1 MDKEQLSMGKKYYTI
16 TYGCQMNESDTER
29 INGQLEELG
38 YRPAEEMEDADIV
51 IMNTCSVRQ
60 NAEEK
65 VYGKIGEI
73 KKLKDKNPDMLLG
86 IAGCMA
92 QENKGK
98 LIVALE
104 GAWQPWSFHDE
115 SDTLVGY
122 DVEVSRA
129 IAEKLGVEPE
139 YVESDWD
146 SLFAGLDAGRYDI
159 VCNGVEV
166 TDERAKTYDFTEPYG
181 YIHTALAVRKDN
193 DEITS
198 FEDLKGKT
206 TANSLASTYMELAES
221 YGATVQ
227 GIDTLEETIQLLTA
241 GRIDATLNAD
251 VSFYD
256 YLNVHPDADF
266 KLVAQTED
274 ASHVAIPLRK
284 GDASATLLDA
294 INTAIEELR
303 ADGTLKEL
311 SEKYFGQDISAEN

>member
-1 MDKEQLSMGKKYYTI
+1 MKRRTFISMMSVMAAAGVLTLSGCSNSSTSTAASAGASSAADSAADQLAAIHAS
-16 TYGCQMNESDTER
+16 
-29 INGQLEELG
+29 
-38 YRPAEEMEDADIV
+38 
-51 IMNTCSVRQ
+51 
-60 NAEEK
+60 
-65 VYGKIGEI
+65 
-73 KKLKDKNPDMLLG
+73 
-86 IAGCMA
+86 
-92 QENKGK
+92 GK

-104 GAWQPWSFHDE
+104 GAWQPWSYHDE

-146 SLFAGLDAGRYDI
+146 SLFAGLDAGRFDM

-166 TDERAKTYDFTEPYG
+166 TDERALTYDFTTPYG

-193 DEITS
+193 DEIKT

-227 GIDTLEETIQLLTA
+227 GIDTLEETIQLLAA

-266 KLVAQTED
+266 KIVAQTED

-284 GDASATLLDA
+284 GDNSATLLEAVNNA
-294 INTAIEELR
+294 IDELR

-311 SEKYFGQDISAEN
+311 SEKYFGQDISSEN

>member
-1 MDKEQLSMGKKYYTI
+1 MKRRTFISLMSVMAAAGVLTLSGCSNSSGSTAASGTAASVAPAAGDQLSNI
-16 TYGCQMNESDTER
+16 QS
-29 INGQLEELG
+29 
-38 YRPAEEMEDADIV
+38 
-51 IMNTCSVRQ
+51 S
-60 NAEEK
+60 
-65 VYGKIGEI
+65 
-73 KKLKDKNPDMLLG
+73 
-86 IAGCMA
+86 
-92 QENKGK
+92 GK

-104 GAWQPWSFHDE
+104 GAWQPWSYHDE

-166 TDERAKTYDFTEPYG
+166 TEERAKTYAFTTPYG

-193 DEITS
+193 TDITS

-266 KLVAQTED
+266 KLVAQTAE
-274 ASHVAIPLRK
+274 ASHVAIPVLK
-284 GDASATLLDA
+284 SEDTAYLDA
-294 INTAIEELR
+294 LNTAIEELR
-303 ADGTLKEL
+303 ADGTLKTL
-311 SEKYFGQDISAEN
+311 SEKYFGQDISSEN

>member
-1 MDKEQLSMGKKYYTI
+1 MKRRTFISMMSVMAAAGVLTLSGCSNSSTSTAASSGASSAAGSSADQLAAIQAS
-16 TYGCQMNESDTER
+16 
-29 INGQLEELG
+29 
-38 YRPAEEMEDADIV
+38 
-51 IMNTCSVRQ
+51 
-60 NAEEK
+60 
-65 VYGKIGEI
+65 
-73 KKLKDKNPDMLLG
+73 
-86 IAGCMA
+86 
-92 QENKGK
+92 GK

-104 GAWQPWSFHDE
+104 GAWQPWSYHDE

-146 SLFAGLDAGRYDI
+146 SLFAGLDAGRFDM

-166 TDERAKTYDFTEPYG
+166 TDERALTYDFTTPYG

-193 DEITS
+193 DEIKT

-206 TANSLASTYMELAES
+206 TANSLASTYLELAES

-266 KLVAQTED
+266 KIVAQTED

-284 GDASATLLDA
+284 GDNSATLLEAVNNA
-294 INTAIEELR
+294 IDELR

-311 SEKYFGQDISAEN
+311 GEKYFGQDISSEN

>member
-1 MDKEQLSMGKKYYTI
+1 MKRRTFISLMGVMAAAGVLSLT
-16 TYGCQMNESDTER
+16 GCSSK
-29 INGQLEELG
+29 
-38 YRPAEEMEDADIV
+38 DAASTASSAPL
-51 IMNTCSVRQ
+51 N
-60 NAEEK
+60 
-65 VYGKIGEI
+65 
-73 KKLKDKNPDMLLG
+73 KLDSIQKS
-86 IAGCMA
+86 
-92 QENKGK
+92 GK
-98 LIVALE
+98 LVVALE
-104 GAWQPWSFHDE
+104 GAWQPWSYHDA

-146 SLFAGLDAGRYDI
+146 SLFAGLDAGRFDM

-166 TDERAKTYDFTEPYG
+166 TDERALTYDFTTPYG

-193 DEITS
+193 DEIKT

-227 GIDTLEETIQLLTA
+227 GIDTLEETIQLLAA

-266 KLVAQTED
+266 KIVAQTED

-284 GDASATLLDA
+284 GDNSATLLEAVNNA
-294 INTAIEELR
+294 IDELR

-311 SEKYFGQDISAEN
+311 SEKYFGQDISSEN

>member
-1 MDKEQLSMGKKYYTI
+1 MKRRTFISMMSVMPAAGVLTLSGCSNSSTSTAASAGASSAADSSADQLAAIQAS
-16 TYGCQMNESDTER
+16 
-29 INGQLEELG
+29 
-38 YRPAEEMEDADIV
+38 
-51 IMNTCSVRQ
+51 
-60 NAEEK
+60 
-65 VYGKIGEI
+65 
-73 KKLKDKNPDMLLG
+73 
-86 IAGCMA
+86 
-92 QENKGK
+92 GK

-104 GAWQPWSFHDE
+104 GAWQPWSYHDE

-146 SLFAGLDAGRYDI
+146 SLFAGLDAGRFDM

-166 TDERAKTYDFTEPYG
+166 TDERALTYDFTTPYG

-193 DEITS
+193 DEIKT

-227 GIDTLEETIQLLTA
+227 GIDTLEETIQLLSA

-256 YLNVHPDADF
+256 YLNVHPDANF
-266 KLVAQTED
+266 KIVAQTED
-274 ASHVAIPLRK
+274 ASHVAIPLHK
-284 GDASATLLDA
+284 GDNSATLLEAVNNA
-294 INTAIEELR
+294 IDELR

-311 SEKYFGQDISAEN
+311 SEKYFGQDISSED

>member
-1 MDKEQLSMGKKYYTI
+1 MKRRTFISMMSVMAAAGVLTLSGCSNSSTSTAASSGASSAAGSTADQLATI
-16 TYGCQMNESDTER
+16 QAS
-29 INGQLEELG
+29 
-38 YRPAEEMEDADIV
+38 
-51 IMNTCSVRQ
+51 
-60 NAEEK
+60 
-65 VYGKIGEI
+65 
-73 KKLKDKNPDMLLG
+73 
-86 IAGCMA
+86 
-92 QENKGK
+92 GK

-104 GAWQPWSFHDE
+104 GAWQPWSYHDE

-146 SLFAGLDAGRYDI
+146 SLFAGLDAGRFDM

-166 TDERAKTYDFTEPYG
+166 TDERALTYDFTTPYG

-193 DEITS
+193 DEIKT

-227 GIDTLEETIQLLTA
+227 GIDTLEETIQLLAA

-256 YLNVHPDADF
+256 YLNVHPDANF
-266 KLVAQTED
+266 KIVAQTED

-284 GDASATLLDA
+284 GDNSATLLEAVNNA
-294 INTAIEELR
+294 IDELR

-311 SEKYFGQDISAEN
+311 SEKYFGQDISSEN

>member
-1 MDKEQLSMGKKYYTI
+1 MKRRTFISMMSVMAAAGVLTLSGCSSSTSTAASAGASSAAGSSADQLAAIQAS
-16 TYGCQMNESDTER
+16 
-29 INGQLEELG
+29 
-38 YRPAEEMEDADIV
+38 
-51 IMNTCSVRQ
+51 
-60 NAEEK
+60 
-65 VYGKIGEI
+65 
-73 KKLKDKNPDMLLG
+73 
-86 IAGCMA
+86 
-92 QENKGK
+92 GK

-104 GAWQPWSFHDE
+104 GAWQPWSYHDE

-146 SLFAGLDAGRYDI
+146 SLFAGLDAGRFDM

-166 TDERAKTYDFTEPYG
+166 TDERALTYDFTTPYG

-193 DEITS
+193 DEIKT

-227 GIDTLEETIQLLTA
+227 GIDTLEETIQLLAA

-266 KLVAQTED
+266 KIVAQTED

-284 GDASATLLDA
+284 GDNSATLLEAVNNA
-294 INTAIEELR
+294 IDELR

-311 SEKYFGQDISAEN
+311 GEKYFGQDISSEN

>member
-1 MDKEQLSMGKKYYTI
+1 MKRRTFISMMSVMAAAGVLTLSGCSNSSTSTAAGSGASSAAGSAADQLAAIQAS
-16 TYGCQMNESDTER
+16 
-29 INGQLEELG
+29 
-38 YRPAEEMEDADIV
+38 
-51 IMNTCSVRQ
+51 
-60 NAEEK
+60 
-65 VYGKIGEI
+65 
-73 KKLKDKNPDMLLG
+73 
-86 IAGCMA
+86 
-92 QENKGK
+92 GK

-104 GAWQPWSFHDE
+104 GAWQPWSYHDE

-146 SLFAGLDAGRYDI
+146 SLFAGLDAGRIDM

-166 TDERAKTYDFTEPYG
+166 TDERALTYDFTTPYG

-193 DEITS
+193 DEIKT

-266 KLVAQTED
+266 KLVAQTAE
-274 ASHVAIPLRK
+274 ASHVAIPVLK
-284 GDASATLLDA
+284 SEDTAYLDA
-294 INTAIEELR
+294 LNTAIEELR
-303 ADGTLKEL
+303 ADGTLKTL
-311 SEKYFGQDISAEN
+311 SEKYFGQDISSEN

>member
-1 MDKEQLSMGKKYYTI
+1 MKRRTFISLMRVMAAAGVLT
-16 TYGCQMNESDTER
+16 
-29 INGQLEELG
+29 L
-38 YRPAEEMEDADIV
+38 
-51 IMNTCSVRQ
+51 
-60 NAEEK
+60 
-65 VYGKIGEI
+65 
-73 KKLKDKNPDMLLG
+73 
-86 IAGCMA
+86 AGCSSNSGSSA
-92 QENKGK
+92 AASGAASSAASTGAADQLTAIQANGK
-98 LIVALE
+98 LVVALE
-104 GAWQPWSFHDE
+104 GAWQPWSYHDE

-146 SLFAGLDAGRYDI
+146 SLFAGLDAGRFDI

-166 TDERAKTYDFTEPYG
+166 TDERAKTYDFTTPYG

-193 DEITS
+193 EDIKS

-274 ASHVAIPLRK
+274 ASHVAIPVRK
-284 GDASATLLDA
+284 GDDSASLLEA
-294 INTAIEELR
+294 INTAIDELR
-303 ADGTLKEL
+303 ADGTLKAL
-311 SEKYFGQDISAEN
+311 GEKYFGQDISSED

>member
-1 MDKEQLSMGKKYYTI
+1 MKRRTFISMMSVMAAAGVLTLSGCSNSSTSTAASTGASSAAGSAADQLAAIQAS
-16 TYGCQMNESDTER
+16 
-29 INGQLEELG
+29 
-38 YRPAEEMEDADIV
+38 
-51 IMNTCSVRQ
+51 
-60 NAEEK
+60 
-65 VYGKIGEI
+65 
-73 KKLKDKNPDMLLG
+73 
-86 IAGCMA
+86 
-92 QENKGK
+92 GK

-104 GAWQPWSFHDE
+104 GAWQPWSYHDE

-129 IAEKLGVEPE
+129 IAEELGVEPE

-146 SLFAGLDAGRYDI
+146 SLFAGLDAGRFDM

-166 TDERAKTYDFTEPYG
+166 TDERALTYDFTTPYG

-193 DEITS
+193 DEIKT

-227 GIDTLEETIQLLTA
+227 GIDTLEETIQLLAA

-266 KLVAQTED
+266 KIVAQTED

-284 GDASATLLDA
+284 GDNSATLLEAVNNA
-294 INTAIEELR
+294 IDELR

-311 SEKYFGQDISAEN
+311 GEKYFGQDISSEN

>member
-1 MDKEQLSMGKKYYTI
+1 MKRRTFISLMSVMAAAGVLTLSGCSSSNSGASSAASGSAASTGAADQLANIQS
-16 TYGCQMNESDTER
+16 S
-29 INGQLEELG
+29 
-38 YRPAEEMEDADIV
+38 
-51 IMNTCSVRQ
+51 
-60 NAEEK
+60 
-65 VYGKIGEI
+65 
-73 KKLKDKNPDMLLG
+73 
-86 IAGCMA
+86 
-92 QENKGK
+92 GK
-98 LIVALE
+98 LVVALE
-104 GAWQPWSFHDE
+104 GAWQPWSYHDE

-122 DVEVSRA
+122 DVEVSAA

-146 SLFAGLDAGRYDI
+146 SLFAGLDAGRYDL

-166 TDERAKTYDFTEPYG
+166 TDERAKTYDFTNPYG

-193 DEITS
+193 EDITS

-266 KLVAQTED
+266 KIVAQTED

-284 GDASATLLDA
+284 GDASASLLEA
-294 INTAIEELR
+294 INTAIDELR

-311 SEKYFGQDISAEN
+311 SEKYFGQDISSEN